1 MMTETSID
9 VTKIPRIT
17 HDEATAITAVENRK
31 FGEQLRSLGP
41 GDWSAST
48 DCERWDVRA
57 MAAHVVG
64 GAAGQISPREFVRQV
79 RTGRPIVKEIGA
91 KYWWDGMNEVQVRER
106 ERLGTDELIAEW
118 DTNSE
123 KARIAR
129 NKLPKP
135 IGRLPLLNLPA
146 PVGRR
151 PLTYLFDMGFT
162 RDVWAHR
169 MDIAAATGHPMDLDA
184 THDGR
189 IIADIVAEWAG
200 YFDEPFT
207 LELTGPA
214 GGTFTSGSGGET
226 VQMDTLEFMT
236 ILAERAEGTGLLQHT
251 LPL

>member
-1 MMTETSID
+1 MKTGTSVD
-9 VTKIPRIT
+9 VSTIPRIT
-17 HDEATAITAVENRK
+17 HDEATKITAVENRK

-41 GDWSAST
+41 DNWIAPT
-48 DCERWDVRA
+48 DCERWNVRA

-79 RTGRPIVKEIGA
+79 RAGRPIVKEIGA
-91 KYWWDGMNEVQVRER
+91 KYWWDGMNEVQIRER
-106 ERLGTDELIAEW
+106 EHLDTDALIAEW

-146 PVGRR
+146 PVGRQR
-151 PLTYLFDMGFT
+151 LTYLFDMGFT

-169 MDIAAATGHPMDLDA
+169 MDIAAATGRPMELDA

-189 IIADIVAEWAG
+189 IIADVVAEWAS
-200 YFDEPFT
+200 YFDEPFD
-207 LELTGPA
+207 LELAGPA
-214 GGTFTSGSGGET
+214 GGSFTSGSDGESI
-226 VQMDTLEFMT
+226 QIDTLEFMT